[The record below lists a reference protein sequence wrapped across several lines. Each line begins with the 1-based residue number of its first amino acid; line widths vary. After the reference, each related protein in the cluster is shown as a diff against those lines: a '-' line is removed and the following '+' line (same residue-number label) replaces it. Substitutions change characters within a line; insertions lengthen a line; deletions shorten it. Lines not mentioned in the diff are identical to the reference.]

1 MLVRMWRKTNTPPFL
16 MELKTGTTLE
26 INPEV
31 PIRKLEIDLPE
42 GPAIPLQVIIYIM
55 KTTIYFPF

>member
-1 MLVRMWRKTNTPPFL
+1 MLARIRRKRNTSPL
-16 MELKTGTTLE
+16 LVGLKTGTTTMD
-26 INPEV
+26 IWSSV
-31 PIRKLEIDLPE
+31 RKLEIDLPE